1 MSDAFENIKE
11 TIRDFQQ
18 HLEQQMPAIAAEV
31 NALIANETTDSNTI
45 EHTLDSLL
53 SLTEMGV
60 GKDLYIRL
68 LEYYKT
74 IDAAGADFYW
84 NEYDKE
90 EE

>member
-1 MSDAFENIKE
+1 MSSLFENIKQ
-11 TIRDFQQ
+11 TIREFQQ
-18 HLEQQMPAIAAEV
+18 HLEQQMPAIEAEV
-31 NALIANETTDSNTI
+31 DALIISKSREANTI